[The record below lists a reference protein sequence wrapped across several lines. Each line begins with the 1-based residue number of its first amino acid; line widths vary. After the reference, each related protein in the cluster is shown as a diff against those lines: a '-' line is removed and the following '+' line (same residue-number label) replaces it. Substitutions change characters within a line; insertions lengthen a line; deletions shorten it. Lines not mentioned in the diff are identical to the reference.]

1 MFVGIRIVLIRS
13 VETRFQ
19 QFIRNDYLYVVFCF
33 ISFLFIFTL
42 FFIRIFC
49 IFLNFISSFDINRIG
64 DKRICDKFYIWIKES
79 ETILHI
85 DNTYSGQNH
94 QELREEPES
103 YVTFWNYIW
112 KFVRELNVLFKT
124 IVTILYINSRII
136 NYCYHFL

>member
-19 QFIRNDYLYVVFCF
+19 QFIRNDYLYVEFCF

-42 FFIRIFC
+42 FFIKIFC

-94 QELREEPES
+94 QGLRKEPES
-103 YVTFWNYIW
+103 CVTFWNYIW
-112 KFVRELNVLFKT
+112 KFVRELNVAITF
-124 IVTILYINSRII
+124 YNR
-136 NYCYHFL
+136 